1 MASSDAGTIL
11 EIPVSYRWNR
21 GSAVPQ
27 NKIPTA
33 SVVVNVIDTQ
43 LQKGNIGFDPL
54 PPITTEPNGDKAAH
68 MHVTKKKKAAK
79 LNILEKTS
87 NILPLAKV
95 VIPKKLV
102 SLKILKK
109 TKVKKIINGGQNT
122 KGLTAN
128 FLINFWIINHSFL

>member
-1 MASSDAGTIL
+1 
-11 EIPVSYRWNR
+11 VSYKWNK

-33 SVVVNVIDTQ
+33 SVVVNVIEIQ

-54 PPITTEPNGDKAAH
+54 PPMTTVPNGDKAAQ

-79 LNILEKTS
+79 LNMLEKIS
-87 NILPLAKV
+87 SILSLMKV
-95 VIPKKLV
+95 VTPKNLT

-109 TKVKKIINGGQNT
+109 TKVKKTINGGQNT

-128 FLINFWIINHSFL
+128 FLMKFWIINHSFCFNNNTETLMI

>member
-1 MASSDAGTIL
+1 M
-11 EIPVSYRWNR
+11 
-21 GSAVPQ
+21 
-27 NKIPTA
+27 
-33 SVVVNVIDTQ
+33 
-43 LQKGNIGFDPL
+43 

-95 VIPKKLV
+95 VIPKKLA

-128 FLINFWIINHSFL
+128 FLINFWIINHSFF

>member
-1 MASSDAGTIL
+1 
-11 EIPVSYRWNR
+11 VSYKWNK

-33 SVVVNVIDTQ
+33 SVVVNVTETQ

-54 PPITTEPNGDKAAH
+54 PPMTILPSGDSAAQ

-79 LNILEKTS
+79 LNMLEKAS
-87 NILPLAKV
+87 SILSLTKV
-95 VIPKKLV
+95 VIPKNLT

-109 TKVKKIINGGQNT
+109 TKVKKTINGGQNT
-122 KGLTAN
+122 KGLTDN
-128 FLINFWIINHSFL
+128 FLMKFWIIYHSFCFNNNTETLMI

>member
-1 MASSDAGTIL
+1 
-11 EIPVSYRWNR
+11 
-21 GSAVPQ
+21 
-27 NKIPTA
+27 
-33 SVVVNVIDTQ
+33 
-43 LQKGNIGFDPL
+43 
-54 PPITTEPNGDKAAH
+54 

-95 VIPKKLV
+95 VILKKLV

-128 FLINFWIINHSFL
+128 FLINFWIINHSFFSTHNRKTLMI